1 MRTAHKQA
9 LRETTKMLSLQFVV
23 GALDEMV
30 GSIVTEVHE
39 VKVIEKW
46 FRNYAQH
53 CYSVCDNFISFCKA
67 TIYDGII
74 VCFVNCNPITGFVF
88 NLTKI

>member
-9 LRETTKMLSLQFVV
+9 LSETTKMLSLQFVV

-39 VKVIEKW
+39 VKVIEK
-46 FRNYAQH
+46 
-53 CYSVCDNFISFCKA
+53 
-67 TIYDGII
+67 
-74 VCFVNCNPITGFVF
+74 
-88 NLTKI
+88 